1 MKRFEG
7 KLFGAAIGF
16 SFGGPIGAIV
26 GAVVGHFIDTSL
38 NKRGGVRGGNQREL
52 AFITSLILLLVGTA
66 KADGKI
72 SQEEATY
79 LSSIFDTLAEKR
91 DDRVQ
96 AKKIYKEI
104 YKKKSFSDEEWIK
117 IISENPK
124 LLNRPIVLKGK
135 KAVWGDPA
143 KNIDTLF

>member
-1 MKRFEG
+1 MIKIYHNSRCRKSRAGLLHLKEKTNDFE
-7 KLFGAAIGF
+7 
-16 SFGGPIGAIV
+16 IV
-26 GAVVGHFIDTSL
+26 DYLKTG
-38 NKRGGVRGGNQREL
+38 
-52 AFITSLILLLVGTA
+52 IT
-66 KADGKI
+66 
-72 SQEEATY
+72 QEE
-79 LSSIFDTLAEKR
+79 LKQIFKMLDKKPEEMIRK
-91 DDRVQ
+91 Q
-96 AKKIYKEI
+96 EKIYKEI